1 MDLALQ
7 IITIVLAVIGLI
19 AAPLAVYL
27 RKKGKDDAA
36 DLVGAIGGGVDTAKQ
51 MLTREQAQAMTHV
64 IKTRAQERGVLGLL
78 DTLLSTAGRN
88 TKTRDELIDSTPE

>member
-1 MDLALQ
+1 MDTALQ

-19 AAPLAVYL
+19 AGPLALYL

-36 DLVGAIGGGVDTAKQ
+36 DLVGAIGGGVDKAKQ
-51 MLTREQAQAMTHV
+51 MLTPEQAKAMTHA
-64 IKTRAQERGVLGLL
+64 IKTHAEERGVLTLL
-78 DTLLSTAGRN
+78 DRLLATSGRN